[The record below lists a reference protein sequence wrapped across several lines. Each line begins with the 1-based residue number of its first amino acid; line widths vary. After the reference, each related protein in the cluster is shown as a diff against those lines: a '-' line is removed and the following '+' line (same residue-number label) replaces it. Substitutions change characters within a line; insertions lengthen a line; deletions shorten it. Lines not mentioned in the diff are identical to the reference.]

1 MAAAATV
8 EDLLELLRKSRL
20 VEPAKLDGY
29 FANSHTPIATTPKG
43 VAELLVRDGLIT
55 GFQAEQLLLGKY
67 RGFDLGKYRLL
78 ERLGAGGMGQ
88 VFLAQHQVMRRQVA
102 IKVLP
107 PKQAADPKARERFMR
122 ESRAAGALTH
132 PNIVRAY
139 DVDESNGLLFLIM
152 EFVDGCSLQQ
162 LVAEHGP
169 LAPHRAAYYLWQA
182 AVGLQHAH
190 EAGLVHRDIKPSNL
204 LLDRQGVVK
213 LLDLGL
219 ARFFHDHT
227 DELTK
232 DEGDRGI
239 LGTAD
244 YLAPEQALDSHEVD
258 IRGDVYSLGATGYFL
273 LTGRSPFADGN
284 TAQKLL
290 AHQMREP
297 AAIKQLRPDVP
308 DDVVA
313 VVSRMMRKH
322 PGERYQTPGEA
333 AAALERWA
341 HDPPP
346 PPSAEEMPKRCRAL
360 SSGGPG
366 SNLSGRSPSRRAV
379 PSSRRMASPGPLA
392 ALNPK
397 AIAAAAALVLVCSL
411 AGAWKAGWLGGATRT
426 PADAP
431 PALPPQAKINLGAPA
446 PASPSQLVVS
456 RAGGD
461 NYYSTLA
468 AALANA
474 RPGDQIVVREPLLR
488 EAVTI
493 AGSSSGAG
501 KNIALIGEP
510 PGGGRVR
517 WLPPEGHP
525 RTAPLLTLAVVES
538 FTVRGFDFAGDDRTD
553 HLVAVTGF
561 CPELTLENLTF
572 SHFARVGVA
581 GGNVA
586 GGDGRPARLRG
597 CRFHDGSATSQAG
610 AWFVAE
616 SGQHTRRLDVA
627 DCRFEGPSA
636 AGLVLVGPAESV
648 TVSGSRW
655 HRLTQAIR
663 WDAGAGSLPLGL
675 TVRHNTFGETRAA
688 IALAAVPDLQ
698 NPATRVVVQNNL
710 FANSAQAAGALPVTV
725 QGLRSLIPETEAR
738 LIWANNAPNPYVE
751 APVGTVVFRKT
762 FDLGDRPPARATLD
776 YLIETEGVIWLNGHA
791 LPSKRHTL
799 TYRQVPTAE
808 VGRFLRPGV
817 NTIAVFAE
825 NKFLAATVSPTNG
838 AWFVL
843 RLAWEEDGK
852 PREVVTD
859 GTWRVAKEEEP
870 GWKEANFND
879 SAWGRA
885 KELSASSRSRLPM
898 NYVWDSQALLLGD
911 LPARLFPEA
920 TGNVRHTTRVNY
932 TPFITEMK
940 PLPNVDLPSDPLDD
954 AHFLRYPPDHVLA
967 TKYDQV
973 GAGSTGRNR

>member
-1 MAAAATV
+1 MAAPATV

-43 VAELLVRDGLIT
+43 VAELLVRDGIIT
-55 GFQAEQLLLGKY
+55 SFQAEQLLLGKY

-139 DVDESNGLLFLIM
+139 DVDEANGLLFLIM

-219 ARFFHDHT
+219 ARFFHDHA

-290 AHQMREP
+290 AHQMRDP
-297 AAIKQLRPDVP
+297 VPIKQVRPDVP

-313 VVSRMMRKH
+313 VVNRMMRKH

-360 SSGGPG
+360 SNGSGPG
-366 SNLSGRSPSRRAV
+366 SNLSGRSPSRRAM
-379 PSSRRMASPGPLA
+379 PSSRHMASPGALA
-392 ALNPK
+392 RLSPK
-397 AIAAAAALVLVCSL
+397 AVAAAAALVLVCGL
-411 AGAWKAGWLGGATRT
+411 AGAWQAGWLGGAAR
-426 PADAP
+426 PIPDP
-431 PALPPQAKINLGAPA
+431 PPGGPPLAKLNLAAPA

-456 RAGGD
+456 RAGGA
-461 NYYSTLA
+461 NHYATLA

-474 RPGDQIVVREPLLR
+474 RPGDQIIVREPMLR

-538 FTVRGFDFAGDDRTD
+538 FTVRGFDFAGDDRAD
-553 HLVAVTGF
+553 HLVAVTGL
-561 CPELTLENLTF
+561 CPDLTLENLTF

-586 GGDGRPARLRG
+586 GGEGRPTRIRS
-597 CRFHDGSATSQAG
+597 CRFHDGAATSQAG

-616 SGQHTRRLDVA
+616 SGQLTRRLDIA

-636 AGLVLVGPAESV
+636 AGLVLVGPAEAVSV
-648 TVSGSRW
+648 TGGRW
-655 HRLTQAIR
+655 CHLTQGIR

-675 TVRHNTFGETRAA
+675 TVRHNTFGEMRSA

-698 NPATRVVVQNNL
+698 NPATRVVIQNNL
-710 FANSAQAAGALPVTV
+710 FAYSAQAVTV
-725 QGLRSLIPETEAR
+725 QGLRPMVPDTDAR
-738 LIWANNAPNPYVE
+738 LIWADNAPNPYVE
-751 APVGTVVFRKT
+751 APVGTVLFRKT
-762 FDLGDRPPARATLD
+762 FELGERPPTQATLD
-776 YLIETEGVIWLNGHA
+776 FLVETEGVVWLNGHA
-791 LPSKRHTL
+791 LPKKRHTL
-799 TYRQVPTAE
+799 TFRQVPTFE
-808 VGRFLRPGV
+808 VGRYLKSGI
-817 NTIAVFAE
+817 NTIAVVAE
-825 NKFLAATVSPTNG
+825 NKFLATTISPTNG

-843 RLAWEEDGK
+843 RLAWESDGK

-859 GTWRVAKEEEP
+859 GTWRVGKDEEP
-870 GWKEANFND
+870 GWKEAGFND

-885 KELSASSRSRLPM
+885 KELAVSGRSKLPTY
-898 NYVWDSQALLLGD
+898 YVWDSQAALLGD
-911 LPARLFPEA
+911 LPEKLFPQS
-920 TGNVRHTTRVNY
+920 TGNVRHTQRVY
-932 TPFITEMK
+932 HTPLLQNLT
-940 PLPNVDLPSDPLDD
+940 PHGSVDLPRDPLDD
-954 AHFLRYPPDHVLA
+954 SHFLRYPPDHQLA
-967 TKYDQV
+967 TRHEQV
-973 GAGSTGRNR
+973 GAGPTGRNR